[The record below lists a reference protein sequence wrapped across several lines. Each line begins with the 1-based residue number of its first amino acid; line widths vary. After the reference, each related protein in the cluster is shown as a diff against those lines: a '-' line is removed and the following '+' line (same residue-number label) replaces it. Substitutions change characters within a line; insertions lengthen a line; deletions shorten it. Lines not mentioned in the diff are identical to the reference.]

1 MKKIL
6 SIFIFL
12 GLIIFNACDP
22 MEDIYEE
29 IDAKEDYVTAEVEF
43 TFATEDYEIASEYA
57 LKYADSETYIE
68 NAEMIE
74 EMEAF
79 NMYFTAEEY
88 IPFVLAE
95 NYNVLNKNSVAV
107 VTYNYYEGGLDYL
120 SNFGSAESYELI
132 TEDYDSMGEESGD
145 PGQYDNFSSSAPPED
160 YLPDF
165 LLGKYPSA
173 EEGDMVAV
181 TYKYYSGSVEDR
193 TDYYNF
199 DGSEWAPVSGVYVLT
214 GDDYDSMGDPG
225 TYDNFSSSVPPE
237 DYLPTFLKMKYP
249 YAQSGDVKVIVY
261 RYYEGDGVTNTYAK
275 EYHFDGSVW
284 VEYDAIIQET
294 NQFIHNGT
302 KWVFDPTETYTMSS
316 SDYQIIVDYVK
327 DNFGDDY
334 IDSYG
339 TQEFY
344 YGAGAYYVNF
354 DIHSGKWNNE
364 EFDSWDEAVKEA
376 IGTVLLPE
384 IYPNATLQV
393 NGVDMYYRVV
403 FDTYSGSDARYAM
416 KFQVTKAGPDPE
428 FTFVEGPTLL

>member
-12 GLIIFNACDP
+12 GLIILNACDP

-29 IDAKEDYVTAEVEF
+29 IDAKEDYVTADVSF
-43 TFATEDYEIASEYA
+43 TLTADDYATASGYA
-57 LKYADSETYIE
+57 LKYAESPTYE
-68 NAEMIE
+68 EYAEKIE

-79 NMYFTAEEY
+79 NIYYTAEEY
-88 IPFVLAE
+88 VPFILGE
-95 NYNVLNKNSVAV
+95 KYNVLNKNSVAV
-107 VTYNYYEGGLDYL
+107 VTYNKYLGGLDYL
-120 SNFGSAESYELI
+120 DNFGNAESYEL
-132 TEDYDSMGEESGD
+132 TTDDYDSMGEEFGD
-145 PGQYDNFSSSAPPED
+145 PGYYNNFSSYEPPEE

-173 EEGDMVAV
+173 EADDMIAV
-181 TYKYYSGSVEDR
+181 TYKYYSGTTEDI
-193 TDYYNF
+193 TDYYTF
-199 DGSEWAPVSGVYVLT
+199 DGSEWAPVQGAYVLT

-225 TYDNFSSSVPPE
+225 AYDNFSGSVPPE

-249 YAQSGDVKVIVY
+249 YAQSGDQKVIVY
-261 RYYEGDGVTNTYAK
+261 KYYSGGVSTRAK
-275 EYHFDGSVW
+275 EYHFDGSEW
-284 VEYDAIIQET
+284 TEYDAIVEET
-294 NQFIHNGT
+294 NQFIHNGA
-302 KWVFDPTETYTMSS
+302 KWVFDPTETYTMES

-334 IDSYG
+334 LDSYG

-344 YGAGAYYVNF
+344 YGAGAYYSNF
-354 DIHSGKWNNE
+354 DLRAGKWNSE
-364 EFDSWDEAVKEA
+364 EFETWDEAVKEA
-376 IGTVLLPE
+376 LGTILLPAVF
-384 IYPNATLQV
+384 PNATLQV

-403 FDTYSGSDARYAM
+403 FDTYSGSAARYAM

>member
-22 MEDIYEE
+22 MEDIYEQ
-29 IDAKEDYVTAEVEF
+29 IDAKEDYVTADVEF
-43 TFATEDYEIASEYA
+43 TFTTDDYELASEYA
-57 LKYADSETYIE
+57 LKYAESPIYIE

-79 NMYFTAEEY
+79 NMYFMAEEY

-95 NYNVLNKNSVAV
+95 KYNVLNKNSVAV
-107 VTYNYYEGGLDYL
+107 VTYNNYIGGLDYL
-120 SNFGSAESYELI
+120 NNFDSAESYEL
-132 TEDYDSMGEESGD
+132 TNDDYDSMGEESGE
-145 PGQYDNFSSSAPPED
+145 PGQYNNFSSSVPPED

-181 TYKYYSGSVEDR
+181 DYKYYSGSVEYR
-193 TDYYNF
+193 TDYYTF
-199 DGSEWAPVSGVYVLT
+199 DGSEWAPVPGVYVLT
-214 GDDYDSMGDPG
+214 SDDYDSMGDPG
-225 TYDNFSSSVPPE
+225 AYNNFSSSTPPE

-261 RYYEGDGVTNTYAK
+261 KYYSGGVSTRAK
-275 EYHFDGSVW
+275 EYHFDGTDWS
-284 VEYDAIIQET
+284 EYDAIVQVT
-294 NQFIHNGT
+294 NQFIHNAA

-334 IDSYG
+334 VDSYG

-344 YGAGAYYVNF
+344 YGAGAYYSNF
-354 DIHSGKWNNE
+354 DLRSGKWNSE
-364 EFDSWDEAVKEA
+364 EFDSWDEAVTEA
-376 IGTVLLPE
+376 LGTVLLPA

-403 FDTYSGSDARYAM
+403 FDTYSGSAARYAM